1 MDSEM
6 TKPKL
11 AIDHSPC
18 WVYCRQ
24 ENKVYWIVEEDDVE
38 REFKGIAAFF
48 DLDAAKEYLKK
59 VHKMKDEKIVLLDL
73 DNDEESG

>member
-1 MDSEM
+1 M
-6 TKPKL
+6 KKKL
-11 AIDHSPC
+11 AIDNAPC

-24 ENKVYWIVEEDDVE
+24 ENNIYWIVENDEAE
-38 REFKGIAAFF
+38 REFTAIAAFF

-59 VHKMKDEKIVLLDL
+59 VHKMKDEKIVVYAV

>member
-1 MDSEM
+1 M

-11 AIDHSPC
+11 AIDNAPY

-24 ENKVYWIVEEDDVE
+24 ENNVYWIVENDEAE
-38 REFKGIAAFF
+38 REFTAIAAFF

-59 VHKMKDEKIVLLDL
+59 VHKMKDEKILVYAV
-73 DNDEESG
+73 DNDEEKG